1 MCYRNELN
9 IEWPDATALV
19 VFHRNHFGF
28 SKQACFF
35 NAVACKTKRYLRSIN
50 WKRHFTQQEL
60 QSTYVIFVTVCGD
73 TCFNAVCVFA
83 QPREVGQNQVD
94 AVHVGI
100 GEHESTINE
109 QQAIVLLNHHA
120 VSTDLAETSEEN
132 NADWRCH

>member
-1 MCYRNELN
+1 MSDRNELN
-9 IEWPDATALV
+9 IKWPDATAFV

-28 SKQACFF
+28 AKQPCFF
-35 NAVACKTKRYLRSIN
+35 NSVACKTKRYLRSIN

-60 QSTYVIFVTVCGD
+60 QSTYVVFMSVRCNA
-73 TCFNAVCVFA
+73 CFNAVCVFA
-83 QPREVGQNQVD
+83 QPREVRQHQVD

-100 GEHESTINE
+100 WEHKSAVNK

-132 NADWRCH
+132 DANWRCH